1 MSDDFGQV
9 PRDPF
14 AATSPAGQPMP
25 PMGPGGQQKSWFAR
39 NWWWFLALVLG
50 LPFCLCCSC
59 CGGFVW
65 LGYELGNNNEAYKQS
80 VSIVETSP
88 RVQQMFGTPLEVDFP
103 RDFQSSTLNG
113 VTHASVEYDVRGPN
127 GSGWIYAE
135 GDDSSGSWQFVTL
148 DLYRDA
154 GGRVI
159 DLLASETQGDAEG
172 VQDAASDAAGDG
184 G

>member
-14 AATSPAGQPMP
+14 AATSPAAQPMP

-65 LGYELGNNNEAYKQS
+65 YSFNSASGSKVYTDSMQ
-80 VSIVETSP
+80 IVESDP
-88 RVQQMFGTPLEVDFP
+88 RAQDLLGTPIDQGIFTDF
-103 RDFQSSTLNG
+103 DVEYVNGWEESNVTYG
-113 VTHASVEYDVRGPN
+113 VTGPK
-127 GSGWIYAE
+127 GAGIVYAE
-135 GDDSSGSWQFVTL
+135 GNGNQGNWQFTRLELTV
-148 DLYRDA
+148 
-154 GGRVI
+154 GGQTI
-159 DLLASETQGDAEG
+159 DLLAPETQGDAEG
-172 VQDAASDAAGDG
+172 VQDAASEAAGDG